1 MVGRTNTGGASLN
14 LRIMGGNTQ
23 PTSPVENMVWLNT
36 NVAIPHWYIQN
47 DAPADPVEGTV
58 YITVMTSSNIVLQ
71 TLRNNGMKLYFGTAY
86 QYQNGSWAT
95 LGGQVYQNGAWK
107 DLQKFVYNAGVFNE
121 NYATGMNV
129 SSSILSGNVTNDAA
143 NGYLVC
149 STSRSAVSQ
158 HAYGYFYFNQKV
170 NLTDVKTIKF
180 TFSAS
185 NQYNDGGGVQTRG
198 YRFVATSGNGANQWD
213 SPTRGTPKR
222 YDNPSASSPASVE
235 LDVST
240 LTGENYV
247 GAAQYS
253 YNGSTTIRIH
263 NVELIS

>member
-23 PTSPVENMVWLNT
+23 PVSPVENLVWLNT

-47 DAPADPVEGTV
+47 DIPADPVEGVV

-86 QYQNGSWAT
+86 QYQSGSWVT
-95 LGGQVYQNGAWK
+95 LGGQVYQNGAWI

-121 NYATGMNV
+121 NYATGMNAV
-129 SSSILSGNVTNDAA
+129 ANILSTSVTNDTA
-143 NGYLVC
+143 NGYLNC
-149 STSRSAVSQ
+149 NTSRSAVSQ
-158 HAYGYFYFNQKV
+158 QGYAYFYFNQKID
-170 NLTDVKTIKF
+170 LTDVKKIKF

-185 NQYNDGGGVQTRG
+185 GQNNDGATQVRG

-222 YDNPSASSPASVE
+222 YDNPSESSPASVE
-235 LDVST
+235 LDVTT
-240 LTGENYV
+240 LTGKNYV